1 MAVRRVAHH
10 EDMPGLR
17 GTFAG
22 VLVVA
27 LAATLLV
34 PASGQASRANVA
46 ALQSALTR
54 LHLYR
59 GFVDGVKG
67 PLTRSAVVRFQ
78 RRRGL
83 AVDGI
88 AGPQTR
94 HALGRY
100 GRPRLGSR
108 VMKVGNRG
116 WDVAALQ
123 YLLQRRG
130 YGPGI
135 ADGIF
140 GGLTQA
146 AVVRAQS
153 GSGISVDGLAG
164 SATIGALRGR
174 GSSTPSGPGRFLRP
188 VPGPIGDRFGARR
201 EGGRQHQG
209 IDFPVGYGTRI
220 GAAAG
225 GTTIFAGRNYGGYG
239 NLVVVQHPL
248 GYTTWYAHMS
258 SITTWVGESV
268 SGGTRLGYVGS
279 TGYSTGP
286 HLHFEVRR
294 YNTPVD
300 PLPLLLGA
308 VASSRGGGGVPAER
322 TSECAASDRSG
333 GAAAPRASSWIER
346 ERLCARRSFS
356 PRS

>member
-1 MAVRRVAHH
+1 
-10 EDMPGLR
+10 LR
-17 GTFAG
+17 NIEGMSRLRAIVAG
-22 VLVVA
+22 VVLSA
-27 LAATLLV
+27 LAGALLA
-34 PASGQASRANVA
+34 PASAEASRANVA

-54 LHLYR
+54 LHVYR
-59 GFVDGVKG
+59 GFVDGIRG
-67 PLTRSAVVRFQ
+67 PLTRSAVLRFQ

-94 HALGRY
+94 RALGRY

-108 VMKVGNRG
+108 VMKMGARG
-116 WDVAALQ
+116 WDVAGLQ
-123 YLLQRRG
+123 YMLQRKG

-146 AVVRAQS
+146 AVMRAQS
-153 GSGISVDGLAG
+153 AAGISVDGLAG
-164 SATIGALRGR
+164 RQTIGALSGRG

-188 VPGPIGDRFGARR
+188 VPGPTGDGFGAPRA
-201 EGGRQHQG
+201 GGRRHQG
-209 IDFPVGYGTRI
+209 LDFPVGYGTRI
-220 GAAAG
+220 GAAAA
-225 GTTIFAGRNYGGYG
+225 GTTIFAGPNYGGYG
-239 NLVVVQHPL
+239 NLVVVQHAL

-258 SITTWVGESV
+258 SITTWVGESLK
-268 SGGTRLGYVGS
+268 GGTRLGYVGS

-300 PLPLLLGA
+300 PEPLLLGA
-308 VASSRGGGGVPAER
+308 VASSRGGGAHAHEA
-322 TSECAASDRSG
+322 SECAAGARSG
-333 GAAAPRASSWIER
+333 GAAAPRGSSWIAR
-346 ERLCARRSFS
+346 ERLCTSRSFS

>member
-1 MAVRRVAHH
+1 MKA
-10 EDMPGLR
+10 MPGSR
-17 GTFAG
+17 GTVAG
-22 VLVVA
+22 VVFVA
-27 LAATLLV
+27 LVAALIA
-34 PASGQASRANVA
+34 PASADAGRANVA

-54 LHLYR
+54 LHLYE
-59 GFVDGVKG
+59 GFVDGVRG
-67 PLTRSAVVRFQ
+67 PLTRSALVRFQ
-78 RRRGL
+78 RRRNL
-83 AVDGI
+83 TVDGI

-94 HALGRY
+94 RALGRY
-100 GRPRLGSR
+100 GRPSLGRRVMRLGS
-108 VMKVGNRG
+108 RG

-130 YGPGI
+130 HGPGI

-146 AVVRAQS
+146 AVMRAQS
-153 GSGISVDGLAG
+153 SAGISVDGLAG
-164 SATIGALRGR
+164 GQTIGALRGR
-174 GSSTPSGPGRFLRP
+174 GSSAPSGPGRFLRP

-201 EGGRQHQG
+201 AGGRRHQG

-220 GAAAG
+220 GAAAA

-239 NLVVVQHPL
+239 NLVVVQHAL
-248 GYTTWYAHMS
+248 GYTTWYAHMQT
-258 SITTWVGESV
+258 ITSWVGERV

-300 PLPLLLGA
+300 PEPLLLGA
-308 VASSRGGGGVPAER
+308 VASSRGGGAHAHDV
-322 TSECAASDRSG
+322 SECTAGARGG
-333 GAAAPRASSWIER
+333 GAAAPRGSSWIAR
-346 ERLCARRSFS
+346 ARLCTPPSFS